1 MGTLT
6 LLKSRVASDLARGDL
21 TSSSDEVAYAISDAV
36 AEYKG
41 KRFAFNQARDT
52 FDTTAGTEFY
62 TSTTIPTDIGEV
74 DALTISVS
82 GRRYKLDKWAFAY
95 HEQMSNMVTS
105 RGQPTAWSWYAE
117 QIRLYP
123 IPDATYTVTI
133 SYLQRI
139 DLQAL
144 DAESSVWTTQA
155 ENLIRA
161 CAEKIL
167 YRDVIRDASMFA
179 AAQSAERDAYRRLMR
194 EAQQL
199 DTGSLAP
206 SGI

>member
-1 MGTLT
+1 MG
-6 LLKSRVASDLARGDL
+6 A
-21 TSSSDEVAYAISDAV
+21 SSDAVAYAIADAV

-62 TSTTIPTDIGEV
+62 TTSVIPADIGEI
-74 DALTISVS
+74 DSLTITVN
-82 GRRYKLDKWAFAY
+82 GRRYQLDKWPFGY
-95 HEQMSNMVTS
+95 HERMSNMITS
-105 RGQPTAWSWYAE
+105 RGQPTAWSWYAQ

-144 DAESSVWTTQA
+144 DADSSVWTTQA

-167 YRDVIRDASMFA
+167 YRDVIQNPAMYA
-179 AAQSAERDAYRRLMR
+179 AAQMAERDAYRRLMR

-199 DTGSLAP
+199 DSGSLAS
-206 SGI
+206 SGM